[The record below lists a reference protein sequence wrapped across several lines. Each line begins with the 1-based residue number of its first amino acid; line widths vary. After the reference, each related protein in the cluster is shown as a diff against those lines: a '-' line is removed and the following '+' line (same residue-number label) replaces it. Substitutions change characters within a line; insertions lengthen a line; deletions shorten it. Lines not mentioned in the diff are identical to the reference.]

1 MNLIGGLKMLTDI
14 RIFAIELLRSYKKVF
29 KYKDLE
35 AITGLPAPALWR
47 YINMKI
53 MPSAERAQE
62 LVRKLTQPQV
72 IDRVLK
78 DNIIEVGDNIYN
90 LSKVIYN
97 PSLLKIFAYLAYR
110 EFHKYN
116 ITAVATVEVDGI
128 PIAVNVASVLD
139 TNLVIAR
146 KKPEF
151 GIKDYYQTSYLARDP
166 PAVVNLFLPAS
177 FLGVSDRVLIVDD
190 LLNTGR
196 TSMALIKLIKMA
208 GATPIGLFSIVAV
221 SERWRKL
228 IEGELEKIY
237 VVKQLPGE

>member
-1 MNLIGGLKMLTDI
+1 MLTDI

-72 IDRVLK
+72 IDRVLR

-128 PIAVNVASVLD
+128 PIAVKVASVLD
-139 TNLVIAR
+139 TSLVIAR

-151 GIKDYYQTSYLARDP
+151 GIKEYYQTSYLARDP

-177 FLGVSDRVLIVDD
+177 FLSVSDRVLIVDD

-196 TSMALIKLIKMA
+196 TSKALIKLIKMA

-221 SERWRKL
+221 SDRWRQL

-237 VVKQLPGE
+237 VVKQLPGERELI

>member
-1 MNLIGGLKMLTDI
+1 MLTDI
-14 RIFAIELLRSYKKVF
+14 RISAIELLRSYKKVF

-53 MPSAERAQE
+53 MPSPERAQE
-62 LVRKLTQPQV
+62 LVKKLTQPQV
-72 IDRVLK
+72 IDNVLK

-128 PIAVNVASVLD
+128 PIAVNVASILD
-139 TNLVIAR
+139 ANLVIAR

>member
-1 MNLIGGLKMLTDI
+1 MLTDV

-53 MPSAERAQE
+53 MPSTERAQE

-128 PIAVNVASVLD
+128 PIAVKVASVLD

-151 GIKDYYQTSYLARDP
+151 GIKEYYQTSYLARDP

-177 FLGVSDRVLIVDD
+177 FLSVNDRVLIVDD

-196 TSMALIKLIKMA
+196 TSRALIKLIRMA

-221 SERWRKL
+221 SERWRDL

-237 VVKQLPGE
+237 VVKQLPGD

>member
-1 MNLIGGLKMLTDI
+1 MLTDI

-53 MPSAERAQE
+53 MPSPERAQE
-62 LVRKLTQPQV
+62 LVKKLTQPQV
-72 IDRVLK
+72 IDNVLK

-128 PIAVNVASVLD
+128 PIAVNVASILD
-139 TNLVIAR
+139 ANLVIAR

>member
-1 MNLIGGLKMLTDI
+1 MLTDV
-14 RIFAIELLRSYKKVF
+14 RIFAIELLRSFKKVF

-62 LVRKLTQPQV
+62 LVKKLTKPAV
-72 IDRVLK
+72 ISRIFK
-78 DNIIEVGDNIYN
+78 DNIIEVGENIYN
-90 LSKVIYN
+90 LSRIIYN
-97 PSLLKIFAYLAYR
+97 PPLLKIFAYIAYR

-128 PIAVNVASVLD
+128 PVAVNVAGVLD
-139 TNLVIAR
+139 SNLVIAR

-151 GIKDYYQTSYLARDP
+151 GIRDYYQTSYLARDP
-166 PAVVNLFLPAS
+166 PAVINLFLPAS
-177 FLGVSDRVLIVDD
+177 SLGINDRVLIVDD

-196 TSMALIKLIKMA
+196 TSLALIKLIRMA
-208 GATPIGLFSIVAV
+208 GATPIGLFSIVSV
-221 SERWRKL
+221 GERWRTAL
-228 IEGELEKIY
+228 DGQLEKIY
-237 VVKQLPGE
+237 VIKQLPGE

>member
-1 MNLIGGLKMLTDI
+1 MLTDI